1 MIKQKNLSQRI
12 IFCIIFNL
20 HSDQITQQICLA
32 HLTDKILKRFDEGLL
47 TGMILIDLQK
57 AFDTINH
64 KVLLQNLKAIR
75 FSEQSIQWFRFY
87 LCEQIF
93 LVETENKLS
102 DFGKISCGV
111 PQGSILGPLLFLIY
125 DMPEAIKSNLLLYP
139 DDSCLMYQHKNTA
152 KTEKILNEDFE
163 NICDWFVDN
172 KLSIH
177 FGDDKTKSILFVSTR
192 RAKNIR
198 KLNIRYKEINIKQ
211 QAHVTTYLGCVLDES
226 INVL

>member
-75 FSEQSIQWFRFY
+75 FSEQSIQWFRSY

-163 NICDWFVDN
+163 I
-172 KLSIH
+172 S
-177 FGDDKTKSILFVSTR
+177 
-192 RAKNIR
+192 
-198 KLNIRYKEINIKQ
+198 
-211 QAHVTTYLGCVLDES
+211 VTGLLIT
-226 INVL
+226 N